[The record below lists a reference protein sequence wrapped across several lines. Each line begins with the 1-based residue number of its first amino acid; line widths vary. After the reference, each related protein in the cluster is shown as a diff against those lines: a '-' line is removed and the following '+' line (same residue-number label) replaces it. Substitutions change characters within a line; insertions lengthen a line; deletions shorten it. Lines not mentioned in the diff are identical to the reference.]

1 MTPLATQDNFNE
13 LMKLL
18 RSLAPMQGE
27 AAANSFE
34 RYTRRVETLGPAI
47 GLTEEDITKL
57 VHENR

>member
-1 MTPLATQDNFNE
+1 MK
-13 LMKLL
+13 KLL
-18 RSLAPMQGE
+18 RTLAPMQGE
-27 AAANSFE
+27 AAANAFE